1 MPDMPEGS
9 TVDFVLL
16 TALELGTLVGCGSAA
31 LFFSCGCA
39 RWCAGPLESEAVLR
53 CTLHCMKHVACC
65 VARSSW
71 EAYCALLVCCTNR
84 SETVLA
90 ALLSP
95 AAATLGVSVLPQ
107 RHGLVGTCGFEFLAF
122 AITSAAG
129 ELPVCAHRACCT
141 LHGACCMLHARC

>member
-1 MPDMPEGS
+1 MRMRS
-9 TVDFVLL
+9 
-16 TALELGTLVGCGSAA
+16 LVRRSAGVRGSASLHIA
-31 LFFSCGCA
+31 LH
-39 RWCAGPLESEAVLR
+39 E
-53 CTLHCMKHVACC
+53 ACC
-65 VARSSW
+65 MLRRTFFLGSML
-71 EAYCALLVCCTNR
+71 CLVCCTNR

-129 ELPVCAHRACCT
+129 ELPVCASCM
-141 LHGACCMLHARC
+141 LHVAWRMLHVARCVLMLHAARRMLHAACCMLHVACNAGRLGRCL